1 MPGKKVMGV
10 ISNGQSMKRTGT
22 LQRLLEQLKQAD
34 VEAVVLARENGCD
47 FIVALGGGSV
57 MDASNQKKR
66 TDQKDRVG
74 VTCLVR

>member
-1 MPGKKVMGV
+1 
-10 ISNGQSMKRTGT
+10 MKRTGT